1 MISKRVSRDM
11 IKTETFMAVSLSDK
25 SLLTNLF
32 LVRFLNVG
40 ELKR

>member
-11 IKTETFMAVSLSDK
+11 MKTETFMAVSSSDK

-32 LVRFLNVG
+32 LVRFLNIG
-40 ELKR
+40 EFKI